1 MAENVADFSAI
12 LKVLAR
18 HEVEFIVVGGVCAVL
33 LGAPVATFDLDIV
46 HSRTQENLD
55 RLARALGELDA
66 HYREHL
72 PRHVSPAR
80 EALAKSGHH
89 LLITRFGP
97 LDVLGSIGEDDDY
110 ATLVSR
116 SEGVQVD
123 RDVSV
128 RILDLDTLI
137 EVKQKTVRAKDRYM
151 LEILR
156 AIKDDLLE

>member
-110 ATLVSR
+110 PTLVSR